1 MTTIHT
7 VAVAALIVLCVALVV
22 LWLRV
27 RIALAGSRAEVANL
41 RQTAELDESRRREAA
56 IAEDARRR
64 EAAEAE
70 KHSREQMQEAFRA
83 EFQMLAARIFEE
95 RSTAFKAT
103 NKESIDQLLKPFRDN
118 LVDFRKRVEDI
129 YSEENRQHGALKSE
143 LNHLLELNRRIT
155 EETSNLTSALK
166 GSSKVQGDWGEMI
179 LERMLEA
186 SNLQRGV
193 HYFVQENFKDEA
205 GANVRPD
212 IVLTLPEGKRVVID
226 SKVSLT
232 AWVDYT
238 AACSDS
244 DDEAVREG
252 HLRRHVASVR
262 GHIAE
267 LHARNYQGTVA
278 DSPDFVIMFVPGE
291 PAFMSALQA
300 DSSLWA
306 EGYNKRVIISS
317 PTNLFAL
324 LRIVDDLWKRDNQSK
339 HALEIARQGGALYD
353 KFVGFVS
360 SLEDVGRGLDRAQK
374 SYVDAFGQLSAGK
387 GNLVGRA
394 ERLRE
399 MGVKASKKLSSA
411 LVDASSDAAD
421 SSAENAS
428 LDASTESG
436 AADATSESV
445 SADVT
450 NDTLDN
456 PIEN

>member
-1 MTTIHT
+1 MTTFHIIAI
-7 VAVAALIVLCVALVV
+7 VALAVASIAFFV
-22 LWLRV
+22 LWQRSRTAFLR
-27 RIALAGSRAEVANL
+27 
-41 RQTAELDESRRREAA
+41 
-56 IAEDARRR
+56 
-64 EAAEAE
+64 AEAE
-70 KHSREQMQEAFRA
+70 SAALREKAEADRRDRDGMQEAFRA
-83 EFQMLAARIFEE
+83 EFELLAGRIFEE
-95 RSTAFKAT
+95 RSAAFKAT
-103 NKESIDQLLKPFRDN
+103 NRESIEVLLKPFRDN
-118 LVDFRKRVEDI
+118 LTDFRKRVEDI

-179 LERMLEA
+179 LERMLES

-212 IVLTLPEGKRVVID
+212 ITLTLPEGKRIVID

-238 AACSDS
+238 GAEEDTA
-244 DDEAVREG
+244 REVA
-252 HLRRHVASVR
+252 LKRHVASVR
-262 GHIAE
+262 GHIGE
-267 LHARNYQGTVA
+267 LHTRNYQGTVA

-291 PAFMSALQA
+291 PAFMAALQS
-300 DSSLWA
+300 DSTLWA
-306 EGYNKRVIISS
+306 EAYNKKVIISS

-374 SYVDAFGQLSAGK
+374 SYGEAFGQLSGGK

-399 MGVKASKKLSSA
+399 MGVKASKKLPAA
-411 LVDASSDAAD
+411 LVDSCAD
-421 SSAENAS
+421 DDPQPEENM
-428 LDASTESG
+428 
-436 AADATSESV
+436 
-445 SADVT
+445 
-450 NDTLDN
+450 N
-456 PIEN
+456 